1 MFIENAV
8 IYACFET
15 IEMNYEAK
23 KKEMKRNIE
32 REERWSGKLKE
43 KKDEDLNYE
52 KKKNYD
58 EKWTIRKGVSIFS
71 KNMENREN
79 AKNMETREKKL

>member
-23 KKEMKRNIE
+23 KKEMNYGKVEEAKKEMKRHIE
-32 REERWSGKLKE
+32 REER
-43 KKDEDLNYE
+43 
-52 KKKNYD
+52 
-58 EKWTIRKGVSIFS
+58 
-71 KNMENREN
+71 
-79 AKNMETREKKL
+79 